1 MKKAILAAVA
11 LSLLATPAALAQSYK
26 HPQGQP
32 HYGSHQSES
41 YKDKRSQERY
51 RHGKP
56 DFEKKRKPAAH
67 KWQRGHKLPHNYRKH
82 VVRDYHRY
90 HLKQPPRGHQW
101 VRSGSD
107 AVLVAYKGNHVANVK
122 YGVFR

>member
-101 VRSGSD
+101 VKVDNDYLLIGMTTGIIASLIQGR
-107 AVLVAYKGNHVANVK
+107 
-122 YGVFR
+122 

>member
-90 HLKQPPRGHQW
+90 HLKQPPLGHQW
-101 VRSGSD
+101 VKVDNDYLLIGMTTGIIASLIQGR
-107 AVLVAYKGNHVANVK
+107 
-122 YGVFR
+122 